1 MIHPIFPFFVSDAR
15 PVDLS
20 DPALDP
26 RDHVRLAAHVNAARA
41 DAPAAWG
48 GYGER
53 RELYTGSDLFTGT
66 EPRIIHLGI
75 DVWTDPGT
83 PLAAPLAATVHS
95 FADNAA
101 FGDYGATI
109 ILDHGGFHVL
119 YGHLARRS
127 LDGLE
132 VGSTVAAGKVFAWV
146 GDRHENGGWPP
157 HLHLQKILRMGD
169 FRGDFPGTAT
179 EADRDIWF
187 NRCPDPTDLFV

>member
-1 MIHPIFPFFVSDAR
+1 MAAAR
-15 PVDLS
+15 PVDLTS
-20 DPALDP
+20 PALDP
-26 RDHVRLAAHVNAARA
+26 RDHASFAVHVAAARG

-53 RELYTGSDLFTGT
+53 RELYTGSDLFRAT

-75 DVWTDPGT
+75 DVWTDAGT
-83 PLAAPLAATVHS
+83 PLAAPLDGTVHS

-109 ILDHGGFHVL
+109 ILDHGPFHAL

-132 VGSTVAAGKVFAWV
+132 AGAEVPAGRIFAWL
-146 GDRHENGGWPP
+146 GERHENGGWVP
-157 HLHLQKILRMGD
+157 HLHLQKILDIGR
-169 FRGDFPGTAT
+169 FRGDFPGAAAET
-179 EADRDIWF
+179 ERETWLA
-187 NRCPDPTDLFV
+187 RCPDPSDLLV